1 MERSVAS
8 GVANCSVC
16 GQSLNSRGEC
26 LACLIRAALE
36 ESITEDGPKSLVFGD
51 FEVVRR
57 DDGSLFEL
65 GHGAMGVTYLAVD
78 NVLRRKVALKIIE
91 LPQAA
96 RTSYAVRGR
105 FLREARAAA
114 CLRHPNVA
122 AVFQFGA
129 SPSGRH
135 CYYAMELIEGETLQ
149 ERVHRDGPLN
159 AKLVLEIAI
168 QTVRALTAAA
178 AQGLIHRDLK
188 PGNIM
193 LTRGDA
199 DTTEAEVKVIDFG
212 LAKAIADAGNEMDLT
227 AGGFVGTPN
236 FASPEQFESG
246 PIDVRADI
254 YSLGV
259 TLWFALTGKTPFVGH
274 SIEEIR
280 SARKSNA
287 LPLEQLEGARVPS
300 RLKSLL
306 KSMLA
311 FEPAA
316 RPGIQELATSLR
328 RCSAKEIAL
337 EIAHVLFIDIVGY
350 SKLSINEQQ
359 ATVDELTQVVLSGE
373 QFQKADAAD
382 GLIKIASG
390 DGMALIF
397 YTSPEAPVRCAIEIS
412 RALKDHP
419 PLQVRMGIHSGP
431 ASGVVDVTGRA
442 NLTGAGL
449 NMANRVME
457 CGDAGHILLSKH
469 VAEDLEEFE
478 EWRPLLHDL
487 GTIEVKH
494 GVRLHVV
501 NLYNESLG
509 NAAIPKKI
517 AAANRSAS
525 RRAKSRAL
533 LTLFALALVIA
544 AITLFLLYRGRLR
557 ESGFPAGAKSI
568 AVLPFEDLSQ
578 TKDQQYFCDGMSEE
592 ILDALAKVEGL
603 RVVARTSSFSF
614 KGENVDVGQVGKRLG
629 VENVLEGSLRREG
642 NRVRITTKL
651 SNTRNGFQLWSETYE
666 RELQGVFALQ
676 DEITRAVVDA
686 LKLKL
691 ALSLPVR
698 EQRNTEA
705 YDLYLQ
711 GLYLSNKGSEKELR
725 EGLTFFQRALEK
737 DPKLS
742 RAWTGIAKIWFY
754 LADVYVKPLEA
765 YPASRAAALKAI
777 ELDDKDAE
785 AHCYLAEAKRI
796 LDWDLP
802 SEETELE
809 RALQLDPNSAPVN
822 FFLALLPLFRGDV
835 KEGLELVLKAEQL
848 DPVSPIISYVTTA
861 AYLADN
867 RLDDAI
873 VEGQRTQQ
881 LDPHYFYLDS
891 TLAAAYREKGNF
903 AEAIELYTKAQ
914 EETHLPS
921 SGLAITYARMG
932 RQIEARK
939 ILDQLVQE
947 RRTRYVSAQI
957 IAAIY
962 VGLGDKEEAFRWLEI
977 AATEHSGIL
986 QWIAFLPEFRPL
998 RPDKRFPN
1006 LLRRIG
1012 VPHDSSVSITETS
1025 LSEIKDQNAQHLSL
1039 RIGVKPRLNTQN
1051 GHVVRLAVAFYDLTK
1066 DGKMKPT
1073 DAQTAYD
1080 WLTRDR
1086 DWTDPSPKFLAATYV
1101 RPKAQIA
1108 SPEGRRYGGF
1118 AVHVYFDGQLQD
1130 ARANPPELLNLFPA
1144 PDQVALP
1151 PNTATSPPH

>member
-1 MERSVAS
+1 
-8 GVANCSVC
+8 
-16 GQSLNSRGEC
+16 
-26 LACLIRAALE
+26 
-36 ESITEDGPKSLVFGD
+36 
-51 FEVVRR
+51 
-57 DDGSLFEL
+57 
-65 GHGAMGVTYLAVD
+65 
-78 NVLRRKVALKIIE
+78 
-91 LPQAA
+91 
-96 RTSYAVRGR
+96 
-105 FLREARAAA
+105 
-114 CLRHPNVA
+114 
-122 AVFQFGA
+122 
-129 SPSGRH
+129 
-135 CYYAMELIEGETLQ
+135 
-149 ERVHRDGPLN
+149 
-159 AKLVLEIAI
+159 
-168 QTVRALTAAA
+168 
-178 AQGLIHRDLK
+178 
-188 PGNIM
+188 
-193 LTRGDA
+193 
-199 DTTEAEVKVIDFG
+199 
-212 LAKAIADAGNEMDLT
+212 MD
-227 AGGFVGTPN
+227 
-236 FASPEQFESG
+236 
-246 PIDVRADI
+246 
-254 YSLGV
+254 
-259 TLWFALTGKTPFVGH
+259 
-274 SIEEIR
+274 
-280 SARKSNA
+280 
-287 LPLEQLEGARVPS
+287 
-300 RLKSLL
+300 
-306 KSMLA
+306 
-311 FEPAA
+311 
-316 RPGIQELATSLR
+316 
-328 RCSAKEIAL
+328 
-337 EIAHVLFIDIVGY
+337 
-350 SKLSINEQQ
+350 
-359 ATVDELTQVVLSGE
+359 
-373 QFQKADAAD
+373 
-382 GLIKIASG
+382 
-390 DGMALIF
+390 
-397 YTSPEAPVRCAIEIS
+397 
-412 RALKDHP
+412 
-419 PLQVRMGIHSGP
+419 
-431 ASGVVDVTGRA
+431 
-442 NLTGAGL
+442 
-449 NMANRVME
+449 
-457 CGDAGHILLSKH
+457 
-469 VAEDLEEFE
+469 
-478 EWRPLLHDL
+478 
-487 GTIEVKH
+487 
-494 GVRLHVV
+494 VV
-501 NLYNESLG
+501 NLYNERVG

-517 AAANRSAS
+517 AEGKRKAA
-525 RRAKSRAL
+525 RRAKIRV
-533 LTLFALALVIA
+533 LFAVLALGILIA
-544 AITLFLLYRGRLR
+544 GAALFLLQRAKSTKLG
-557 ESGFPAGAKSI
+557 AGGPEKSI
-568 AVLPFEDLSQ
+568 AVLPFMDLSQ
-578 TKDQQYFCDGMSEE
+578 AKDQEYFCDGMSEE

-614 KGENVDVGQVGKRLG
+614 KGKSADASEVGRKLN
-629 VENVLEGSLRREG
+629 VENVLEGSVRREG
-642 NRVRITTKL
+642 NRVRITTQL
-651 SNTRNGFQLWSETYE
+651 INARNGFQLWSETYE

-691 ALSLPVR
+691 AISAPVR
-698 EQRNTEA
+698 EERNTEA

-711 GLYLSNKGSEKELR
+711 GLYLSNKGSEKDLR

-796 LDWDLP
+796 LNWDLP
-802 SEETELE
+802 GEETELE

-848 DPVSPIISYVTTA
+848 DPVSPIISYVATA
-861 AYLADN
+861 AYLADD

-962 VGLGDKEEAFRWLEI
+962 VGLGDKEEAFRWLEL

-1012 VPHDSSVSITETS
+1012 VPHNSSVSITETS
-1025 LSEIKDQNAQHLSL
+1025 VSEIKDQNAQIHLSL
-1039 RIGVKPRLNTQN
+1039 RIGVKPRPNTQN
-1051 GHVVRLAVAFYDLTK
+1051 GHVVRLAVSFYDLTK

-1073 DAQTAYD
+1073 DARTAYD

-1101 RPKAQIA
+1101 RPKTQVA

-1118 AVHVYFDGQLQD
+1118 TVHVYFDGQLQD